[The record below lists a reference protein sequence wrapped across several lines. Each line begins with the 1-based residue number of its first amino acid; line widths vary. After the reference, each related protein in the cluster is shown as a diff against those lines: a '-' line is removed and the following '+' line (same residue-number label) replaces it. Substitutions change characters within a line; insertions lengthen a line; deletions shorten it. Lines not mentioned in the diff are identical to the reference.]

1 MCTAEEYTRRAHLVN
16 DEFKAQLNRKS
27 LKYNWHDA
35 NVTVLEGI
43 MARGDRRIG
52 KEFYTLRTRDKN
64 ELFPWDFID
73 TGVSRKFLRKEW
85 ERAMNAE
92 VTPNCREHCSGCGAS
107 KFGGGVCYEGKN

>member
-1 MCTAEEYTRRAHLVN
+1 MKRLPANIMKSRKIKETENVRLLQVPHFCSETVYPFQWAPMCTAEEYTRRAHLVN

-52 KEFYTLRTRDKN
+52 KVIEEAYRLGC
-64 ELFPWDFID
+64 LFD
-73 TGVSRKFLRKEW
+73 S
-85 ERAMNAE
+85 
-92 VTPNCREHCSGCGAS
+92 
-107 KFGGGVCYEGKN
+107 